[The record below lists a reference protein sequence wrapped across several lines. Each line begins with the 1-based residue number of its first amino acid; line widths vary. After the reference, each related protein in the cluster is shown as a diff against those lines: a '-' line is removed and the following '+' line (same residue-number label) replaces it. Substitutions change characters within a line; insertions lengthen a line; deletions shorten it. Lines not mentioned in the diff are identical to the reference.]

1 MSEEIRKLRV
11 GSDYSY
17 ASIENEQV
25 DQFVQVGTLEEIESF
40 HKFIM
45 SDLYREEK
53 PIKFEAAFDQG
64 REIDKKYY
72 ILPLKRLEP
81 IASMGEDEVRF
92 SIDRELMKYVA
103 LLNSKGYKEKQVNI
117 LAEMDSLGLEGPARE
132 EYLKRHI
139 LVK

>member
-1 MSEEIRKLRV
+1 M
-11 GSDYSY
+11 GNDYSY
-17 ASIENEQV
+17 SSIENEQV

-72 ILPLKRLEP
+72 ILPLKRLEHTT
-81 IASMGEDEVRF
+81 SMGEDEVRF

-117 LAEMDSLGLEGPARE
+117 LAEMDSLGLEGAARE